1 MWRSPFRGFRRPW
14 RWSSGADLERGQ
26 SPLVSVRTVLQ
37 NGDPAP
43 DFDLLDQ
50 GENHVKLSDLRG
62 RKVLVY
68 FYPK

>member
-1 MWRSPFRGFRRPW
+1 
-14 RWSSGADLERGQ
+14 
-26 SPLVSVRTVLQ
+26 VRTVLQ

-50 GENHVKLSDLRG
+50 DENHVKLADLGG

-68 FYPK
+68 FYPE